1 MATLFLIFL
10 LSLAINSPPSSSTS
24 DTLSRASSL
33 SVEKPEDVLISPDGV
48 FTAGFHQ
55 VGNNSYCFA
64 IWFSEPSSS
73 SDRHQNPTVVWT
85 ANRDRP
91 VNGKRSKL
99 SLLKT
104 GNLILTDAGQSIVW
118 ATTTT
123 SLSPAHLT
131 LHSSGNLVLRNSD
144 DHVVLWQSFDSPT
157 DTLLPLQPFTR
168 NAMLVSTRSQS
179 NSSSGFY
186 KLFFNNDNLLRLL
199 FDGLEVSSV
208 YWPDPSRVSWDN
220 ARSTYNNTRTAM
232 LDSLGSFVS
241 SDNLTFMSTD
251 YGARLQRML
260 RIDFDGNVRLYS
272 RERAGEK
279 WVVSWQAISDP
290 CKVHGTCGANSV
302 CSYDLGFGRKCLC
315 LPGYN
320 MRNLTDWSFGCE
332 PQFDLSYTK
341 GNASSFLKLSQ
352 VEFNGYDFNS
362 YTNYSYMECESICLK
377 LENCKGFQYTFD
389 RGNGFYN
396 CNPKTQLRS
405 GHMSDSQGYLYLR
418 LPKAFLLSNG
428 SGIKAAKDYGLICT
442 DRVIDLNRNYV
453 KNHVSK
459 PVKFLLWFAC
469 GVGGFE
475 IVCILLFLCLLNS
488 RTRKKFNEDMQ
499 QGYLLAATGF
509 KRFSYTELKKATR
522 GFIEEIGRGAG
533 GFVYKGVLDDKRVAA
548 VKLLNEAIQGEA
560 EFLAEVSMLGRLNH
574 MHLIEMWGYCSEGKH
589 KLLVYEY
596 MEHGSL
602 AQNLSSN
609 VLDWEKRF
617 EIAVGTAKG
626 LAYLHEECLEW
637 VLHCDVK
644 PQNILLDSNY
654 QPKVADFGLSKLFN
668 RGELKNS
675 SFSRIRGT
683 RGYIAPEWVYNL
695 PITSKVDVYSYGIVV
710 LEMVTGKNPMMGG
723 DAFDGE
729 QRRLISWMRE
739 KVNGTSSIKL
749 QIEEIIDSSFEGEY
763 DVEKV
768 EVLLKVALHCV
779 EEDKDDRPTM
789 RQVVEMLLHL
799 DKDSI
804 SPPPSSSASDTLRR
818 GSSLSAEK
826 PNDVL
831 ISPDGVFTAGFHQ
844 VGNNSFCFA
853 IWFTEPSS
861 NHYQNRAVVWMAN
874 RDQPVNG
881 KYSKLSLQSS
891 GNLILTDAGQ
901 SIVWATTTTSLSAAH
916 LSLQNSGN
924 LVLLNLDLVVLW
936 QSFDFPTDT
945 LLPHQPLTRNTMI
958 VSMRSQSNF
967 SSGFYKLFFDN
978 DNLLRLLFDG
988 VEISSVYWFE
998 PWLTGQ
1004 AAGRSTDNS
1013 SRTAVLDSLG
1023 NFTSSDSFTLMAA
1036 DYGAGLQRRLTVDSD
1051 GNVRLYSREKPGDKW
1066 SVSAQVFSDPCKIHG
1081 VCGVN
1086 SVCSYHPFHGRKCS
1100 CIPGYKMKNHTDW
1113 YYGCE
1118 PQFNY
1123 TCNKGESTFFK
1134 LSKLEFF
1141 GYDYGYFENY
1151 TYTDCENL
1159 CLKLCNC
1166 KGFQYSRI
1174 PDRPIFSCYPKTVLL
1189 NGYRSPSFFGD
1200 LYLRVPKT
1208 HVSYYQKPQEEYRL
1222 SCLSRVVVGLNR
1234 NYVKS
1239 SVASSVKFLLWFAI
1253 GVGGFEI
1260 ICILLVWGLLSNTT
1274 RRNSNEDMQG
1284 YVLAG
1289 TGFKRFSYAELK
1301 KATRGFSEEIGR
1313 GAGGIVYKG
1322 VLADQR
1328 VAAIKLLSEADQGE
1342 AEFLGEANTI
1352 GRLNH
1357 MHLIDMW
1364 GYCSEK
1370 KHKLLVYEYMEHG
1383 SLADKLSSNVLDWE
1397 KRFEI
1402 AVGTAKGLAYLHE
1415 ECLEW
1420 VLHCD
1425 VKPQNILL
1433 DSDYQPKVADFG
1445 LSKLINRGGLEN
1457 SSISRIR
1464 GTRGYIAPEW
1474 VYNQP
1479 ITSKVDVYSYGI
1491 VVLEMVTGKNP
1502 TIGVGGVEGEQRGLI
1517 NWVREKVDGS
1527 GGIGSRMGEIIDCS
1541 VGENYDVRK
1550 MEILLEVALRCVE
1563 EDKNAR
1569 PTMTQVV
1576 EKLLRIHKDRDH

>member
-10 LSLAINSPPSSSTS
+10 LSLAINSPPSSSTP

-33 SVEKPEDVLISPDGV
+33 SVEKLEDVLISPDGV

-64 IWFSEPSSS
+64 IWFSEPSPS

-131 LHSSGNLVLRNSD
+131 LHTSGNLILQNSD

-186 KLFFNNDNLLRLL
+186 KLFFDNDNLLRLL

-220 ARSTYNNTRTAM
+220 ERSTYNNTRTAM

-302 CSYDLGFGRKCLC
+302 CSYDRGFGRKCLC
-315 LPGYN
+315 LPGYQ
-320 MRNLTDWSFGCE
+320 MRNHTDWSFGCE
-332 PQFDLSYTK
+332 PQFDLSYTE
-341 GNASSFLKLSQ
+341 GNESSFLKLSQ

-377 LENCKGFQYTFD
+377 LDNCKGFQYTFD

-428 SGIKAAKDYGLICT
+428 SGIKAPKDYGLICT
-442 DRVIDLNRNYV
+442 DRDIDLNRNYV

-475 IVCILLFLCLLNS
+475 IVCLLLFLCLLNS
-488 RTRKKFNEDMQ
+488 RTRKNSNEDMQ

-509 KRFSYTELKKATR
+509 KRFSYAELKKATR
-522 GFIEEIGRGAG
+522 GFSEEIGRGAG
-533 GFVYKGVLDDKRVAA
+533 GFVYKGVLDDERIAA

-560 EFLAEVSMLGRLNH
+560 EFLAEVSTLGRLNH

-739 KVNGTSSIKL
+739 KVNGTSSIKP

-763 DVEKV
+763 NVEKV

-779 EEDKDDRPTM
+779 EEDKDARPTM

-799 DKDSI
+799 DKD
-804 SPPPSSSASDTLRR
+804 
-818 GSSLSAEK
+818 
-826 PNDVL
+826 
-831 ISPDGVFTAGFHQ
+831 
-844 VGNNSFCFA
+844 C
-853 IWFTEPSS
+853 
-861 NHYQNRAVVWMAN
+861 
-874 RDQPVNG
+874 
-881 KYSKLSLQSS
+881 
-891 GNLILTDAGQ
+891 
-901 SIVWATTTTSLSAAH
+901 
-916 LSLQNSGN
+916 
-924 LVLLNLDLVVLW
+924 
-936 QSFDFPTDT
+936 
-945 LLPHQPLTRNTMI
+945 
-958 VSMRSQSNF
+958 
-967 SSGFYKLFFDN
+967 
-978 DNLLRLLFDG
+978 
-988 VEISSVYWFE
+988 
-998 PWLTGQ
+998 
-1004 AAGRSTDNS
+1004 
-1013 SRTAVLDSLG
+1013 
-1023 NFTSSDSFTLMAA
+1023 
-1036 DYGAGLQRRLTVDSD
+1036 
-1051 GNVRLYSREKPGDKW
+1051 
-1066 SVSAQVFSDPCKIHG
+1066 
-1081 VCGVN
+1081 
-1086 SVCSYHPFHGRKCS
+1086 
-1100 CIPGYKMKNHTDW
+1100 
-1113 YYGCE
+1113 
-1118 PQFNY
+1118 
-1123 TCNKGESTFFK
+1123 
-1134 LSKLEFF
+1134 
-1141 GYDYGYFENY
+1141 
-1151 TYTDCENL
+1151 
-1159 CLKLCNC
+1159 
-1166 KGFQYSRI
+1166 
-1174 PDRPIFSCYPKTVLL
+1174 
-1189 NGYRSPSFFGD
+1189 
-1200 LYLRVPKT
+1200 
-1208 HVSYYQKPQEEYRL
+1208 
-1222 SCLSRVVVGLNR
+1222 
-1234 NYVKS
+1234 
-1239 SVASSVKFLLWFAI
+1239 
-1253 GVGGFEI
+1253 
-1260 ICILLVWGLLSNTT
+1260 
-1274 RRNSNEDMQG
+1274 
-1284 YVLAG
+1284 
-1289 TGFKRFSYAELK
+1289 
-1301 KATRGFSEEIGR
+1301 
-1313 GAGGIVYKG
+1313 
-1322 VLADQR
+1322 
-1328 VAAIKLLSEADQGE
+1328 
-1342 AEFLGEANTI
+1342 
-1352 GRLNH
+1352 
-1357 MHLIDMW
+1357 
-1364 GYCSEK
+1364 
-1370 KHKLLVYEYMEHG
+1370 
-1383 SLADKLSSNVLDWE
+1383 
-1397 KRFEI
+1397 
-1402 AVGTAKGLAYLHE
+1402 
-1415 ECLEW
+1415 
-1420 VLHCD
+1420 
-1425 VKPQNILL
+1425 
-1433 DSDYQPKVADFG
+1433 
-1445 LSKLINRGGLEN
+1445 
-1457 SSISRIR
+1457 
-1464 GTRGYIAPEW
+1464 
-1474 VYNQP
+1474 
-1479 ITSKVDVYSYGI
+1479 
-1491 VVLEMVTGKNP
+1491 
-1502 TIGVGGVEGEQRGLI
+1502 
-1517 NWVREKVDGS
+1517 
-1527 GGIGSRMGEIIDCS
+1527 
-1541 VGENYDVRK
+1541 
-1550 MEILLEVALRCVE
+1550 
-1563 EDKNAR
+1563 
-1569 PTMTQVV
+1569 
-1576 EKLLRIHKDRDH
+1576 